1 MNSDYKGR
9 KKWIGLSFAING
21 IIAAFRN
28 ERNLRIHLIIS
39 IIVVVFGGIFKV
51 SSLEWALLVLTIAL
65 VITLEMINSSIERVM
80 NYLAP
85 EVHHLVGAIKD
96 IAAGAVLIAA
106 ISSIIIGFIIFLPK
120 FMVMF

>member
-9 KKWIGLSFAING
+9 KKWIGLSNAFNG
-21 IIAAFRN
+21 VKAAFQE
-28 ERNLRIHLIIS
+28 ERNLRIHGVIGFTAIILGLILRIS
-39 IIVVVFGGIFKV
+39 P
-51 SSLEWALLVLTIAL
+51 LEWTALILTIAL

-85 EVHHLVGAIKD
+85 EVHPLIGAIKD

-106 ISSIIIGFIIFLPK
+106 ISSIIIGFIIFIPK
-120 FMVMF
+120 IMVMF